1 MQDAETP
8 PVPEMPPLAG
18 EDRALV
24 AKYPM
29 PKGVP
34 DAEVNKNLLG
44 AALDVSTTT
53 IDKWLVL
60 PEAER
65 IPFVE
70 RGTNGRSYVFRLSVA
85 YAWRMARDA
94 QDAATRQH
102 AEDATA
108 QLRMELLG
116 GSIQDL
122 GRAALS
128 PKEQEQALKVEK
140 EWILAAAAR
149 REFLRASDVAQA
161 FEASFVAIRDGL
173 DAAPDRLARELN
185 LPPAAVEVI
194 QEILD
199 DVLHGARTGVDEG
212 LLSMG
217 P

>member
-1 MQDAETP
+1 MSDAQTS
-8 PVPEMPPLAG
+8 PVPELPPLAG

-29 PKGVP
+29 PKGGP

-94 QDAATRQH
+94 QDAGP
-102 AEDATA
+102 
-108 QLRMELLG
+108 L
-116 GSIQDL
+116 
-122 GRAALS
+122 
-128 PKEQEQALKVEK
+128 P
-140 EWILAAAAR
+140 
-149 REFLRASDVAQA
+149 
-161 FEASFVAIRDGL
+161 
-173 DAAPDRLARELN
+173 AP
-185 LPPAAVEVI
+185 
-194 QEILD
+194 
-199 DVLHGARTGVDEG
+199 G
-212 LLSMG
+212 
-217 P
+217 

>member
-1 MQDAETP
+1 MAFWIGVVVMSEDKKP
-8 PVPEMPPLAG
+8 PVPELPPLAG
-18 EDRALV
+18 EERALV

-94 QDAATRQH
+94 QEAATRQH

-108 QLRMELLG
+108 QLRMEFLG

-122 GRAALS
+122 SRAALS
-128 PKEQEQALKVEK
+128 PKEQEQGRHPPQDEREQPLDV
-140 EWILAAAAR
+140 LR
-149 REFLRASDVAQA
+149 REAQINI
-161 FEASFVAIRDGL
+161 ER
-173 DAAPDRLARELN
+173 
-185 LPPAAVEVI
+185 
-194 QEILD
+194 
-199 DVLHGARTGVDEG
+199 
-212 LLSMG
+212 
-217 P
+217 

>member
-8 PVPEMPPLAG
+8 PAPELPPLAG
-18 EDRALV
+18 EERELV
-24 AKYPM
+24 EKHPM

-94 QDAATRQH
+94 QDAANRQH
-102 AEDATA
+102 AEDAST

-140 EWILAAAAR
+140 NGYSPPPRAGTSCAPTMWPRLLKSPLLPFGMGWTPR
-149 REFLRASDVAQA
+149 RTDW
-161 FEASFVAIRDGL
+161 
-173 DAAPDRLARELN
+173 
-185 LPPAAVEVI
+185 PAN
-194 QEILD
+194 
-199 DVLHGARTGVDEG
+199 
-212 LLSMG
+212 
-217 P
+217 